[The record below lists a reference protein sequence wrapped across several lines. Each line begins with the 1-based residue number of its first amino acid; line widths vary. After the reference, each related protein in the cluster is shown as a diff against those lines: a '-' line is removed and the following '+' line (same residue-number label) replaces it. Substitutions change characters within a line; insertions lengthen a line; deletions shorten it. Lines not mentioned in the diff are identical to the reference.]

1 MHGLK
6 NVRVVDLSMGIAG
19 AYTSKLFADAGADV
33 IKVEPAEGD
42 ALRSWSATNADLEG
56 KDGALF
62 QFLHTS
68 KRSVIGTLDDAAIME
83 LISSADL
90 LIESFPAGVIDELN
104 LCEKFPSLVWLSIT
118 AYGRGGPY
126 SNRPATEFT
135 IQADSGSMSSRGLL
149 DRPPLMAGGRISDW
163 VGGTFAAVAAQA
175 AVHRALKTG
184 QGEHIDFSMLECMNI
199 AGSSYG
205 DLMARLVG
213 RPPITAP
220 SRSFE
225 FPSIEPT
232 LDGWVGFNT
241 NSRQQYND
249 FVVMIGHPE
258 LMEDEEMAQIPGR
271 IARMDEWN
279 KYVRDWTTQHSTAEI
294 VELASAF
301 RIPVAPVH
309 NGAGVFDFEHFKER
323 GVFVENP
330 SGGFLQPR
338 QPYLVNSKA
347 PGEFGPVPKL
357 GEHSDRIEAREKVQ
371 TRVEPSERALPLKGI
386 RVLDA
391 TAWWAGPSATQMFA
405 YLGAEV
411 IHLEAIQ
418 RPDGMRMTGGAFVGK
433 AEKWWEY
440 SALYLS
446 ANTNK
451 SGLTLDLNQ
460 PKGMKLM
467 RELISD
473 CDIFVENYSPR
484 VMDGFK
490 LGWEDVHKLNPT
502 TIMARMPAF
511 GLSGPWRDNVGFAQ
525 TMEQIT
531 GMAWLTGHEEDQPRI
546 QRGPCDPLSGMHS
559 AFACLVALADREKTG
574 KGCLLECTM
583 VEAALNGAAEQIIEF
598 SAYGNTMEREGNK
611 GPSAAPQNLYAC
623 HTPEDT
629 MEHWLALAVEND
641 SQWKAFKQVMGNP
654 EWADNTQLD
663 SHLGRRALHSLLDEK
678 ISAFTAGKDLDE
690 LVELLVAAGV
700 PAVRMEL
707 NVRTSEHPQHIARNF
722 FQELNHPVVGKQP
735 LVTAPFHFASL
746 EQAGHKWLHS
756 PAPTIGQHNREILSR
771 ILGLSDA
778 EITTLEAE
786 EVIGT
791 RPKGY

>member
-33 IKVEPAEGD
+33 IKVESAEGD

-68 KRSVIGTLDDAAIME
+68 KRSVIGAPGDPKIME

-118 AYGRGGPY
+118 PYGRGGPY
-126 SNRPATEFT
+126 TNRAATEFT
-135 IQADSGSMSSRGLL
+135 IQADAGSMAGRGLL
-149 DRPPLMAGGRISDW
+149 DRPPLMAGGKITDW
-163 VGGTFAAVAAQA
+163 VGGTFAAVVAQA
-175 AVHRALKTG
+175 AVDRALKTG

-205 DLMARLVG
+205 DLMARLAG

-220 SRSFE
+220 YRSFE

-301 RIPVAPVH
+301 RIPVAPVN
-309 NGAGVFDFEHFKER
+309 NGAGVFDFEHFKQR
-323 GVFVENP
+323 GVFVKNP

-338 QPYLVNSKA
+338 QPYLIDGKT
-347 PGEFGPVPKL
+347 PGDFRPVPAL
-357 GEHSDRIEAREKVQ
+357 GEHTGRIDARKKTHVSFD
-371 TRVEPSERALPLKGI
+371 VSKASLPLAGI

-391 TAWWAGPSATQMFA
+391 TAWWAGPSATQMLA
-405 YLGAEV
+405 HLGAEV

-418 RPDGMRMTGGAFVGK
+418 RPDGMRMTGGMFADK
-433 AEKWWEY
+433 TEDWWEY
-440 SALYLS
+440 STFYLS

-451 SGLTLDLNQ
+451 QGITLDLNQ
-460 PKGMKLM
+460 AKGMKLM
-467 RELISD
+467 RELIASS
-473 CDIFVENYSPR
+473 DIFVENYSPR

-490 LGWEDVHKLNPT
+490 LGWQDVHKLNPR
-502 TIMARMPAF
+502 TIMVRMPAF

-546 QRGPCDPLSGMHS
+546 QRGPCDPLAGMHS

-574 KGCLLECTM
+574 KGSLLECTM
-583 VEAALNGAAEQIIEF
+583 VEAALNAAAEQIIEY

-611 GPSAAPQNLYAC
+611 GPSAAPQNLYPC
-623 HTPEDT
+623 HAPEDT
-629 MEHWLALAVEND
+629 MEHWLALAIETD
-641 SQWKAFKQVMGNP
+641 AQWAAFKQVLGNP
-654 EWADNTQLD
+654 AWAEKPELNN
-663 SHLGRRALHSLLDEK
+663 HWARRANHELLDK
-678 ISAFTAGKDLDE
+678 NISAFTTGKDLDE
-690 LVELLVAAGV
+690 LVDLLAAAGV
-700 PAVRMEL
+700 PAARMQL
-707 NVRTSEHPQHIARNF
+707 GGRTSEHPQHIARKF
-722 FQELNHPVVGKQP
+722 FEDIDHPVVGKHP
-735 LVTAPFHFASL
+735 HVSVPFRFSSL
-746 EQAGHKWLHS
+746 EDLGQPWLHT
-756 PAPTIGQHNREILSR
+756 PAPSMGQHNYQVLSGL
-771 ILGLSDA
+771 LGLSDKDIA
-778 EITTLEAE
+778 ELETE
-786 EVIGT
+786 HVIGT
-791 RPKGY
+791 KPKGY

>member
-6 NVRVVDLSMGIAG
+6 DVRVIDLSLGVAG
-19 AYTSKLFADAGADV
+19 AYTGKLLVDAGADV
-33 IKVEPAEGD
+33 IKVEPVEGD
-42 ALRSWSATNADLEG
+42 PLRNWSATNADRKG

-68 KRSVIGTLDDAAIME
+68 KRSIIGSPEDAEILQ
-83 LISSADL
+83 LIGSADL
-90 LIESFPAGVIDELN
+90 VIESFPAGVIDKLK
-104 LCEKFPSLVWLSIT
+104 LCDRFPSLVWLSIT
-118 AYGRGGPY
+118 AYGRGGDY
-126 SNRPATEFT
+126 TNRPATEFT
-135 IQADSGSMSSRGLL
+135 IQADSGSMSGRGML

-163 VGGTFAAVAAQA
+163 VGGTFAAVAAQS

-205 DLMARLVG
+205 DLMARLIG

-220 SRSFE
+220 YRSFE

-232 LDGWVGFNT
+232 RDGWVGFNT

-258 LMEDEEMAQIPGR
+258 LMEDEELAQIPGR

-301 RIPVAPVH
+301 RIPVAPVN

-338 QPYLVNSKA
+338 QPYLVNGEP
-347 PGEFGPVPKL
+347 PGKFGPSPKL
-357 GEHSDRIEAREKVQ
+357 GEHNDKIESREKSH
-371 TRVEPSERALPLKGI
+371 TKVETQSRELPLKGI

-391 TAWWAGPSATQMFA
+391 TAWWAGPSSTQMLA
-405 YLGAEV
+405 HLGADV

-418 RPDGMRMTGGAFVGK
+418 RPDGMRMTGGAFAGE
-433 AEKWWEY
+433 ADEWWEY
-440 SALYLS
+440 SAFYLS

-451 SGLTLDLNQ
+451 QGITLDLNQ
-460 PKGMKLM
+460 AKGMKLM
-467 RELISD
+467 RELIADS
-473 CDIFVENYSPR
+473 DIFVENYSPR

-490 LGWEDVHKLNPT
+490 LGWEDVHKLNPR
-502 TIMARMPAF
+502 TIMVRMPAF

-531 GMAWLTGHEEDQPRI
+531 GMAWLTGHEQDQPRI
-546 QRGPCDPLSGMHS
+546 QRGPCDPLAGMHS

-574 KGCLLECTM
+574 RGSLLECTM
-583 VEAALNGAAEQIIEF
+583 VEAALNAAAEQILEY

-623 HTPEDT
+623 HRPEDT

-641 SQWKAFKQVMGNP
+641 AQWTALKQVLGKP
-654 EWADNTQLD
+654 DWANNSELD
-663 SHLGRRALHSLLDEK
+663 DHRGRRAQHSLLDEK
-678 ISAFTAGKDLDE
+678 IAAFTRGKDLDE
-690 LVELLVAAGV
+690 LVETLVEAGV
-700 PAVRMEL
+700 PAARMQL
-707 NVRTSEHPQHIARNF
+707 GARTTEHPQHIARKF
-722 FQELNHPVVGKQP
+722 FEVLDHSVVGKHP
-735 LVTAPFHFASL
+735 HVSTPFRFASM
-746 EQAGHKWLHS
+746 EESGQHWLNS
-756 PAPTIGQHNREILSR
+756 AAPSMGQHNHEILSGL
-771 ILGLSDA
+771 LGLSEQ
-778 EITTLEAE
+778 EIADLEAE
-786 EVIGT
+786 QVIGT

>member
-6 NVRVVDLSMGIAG
+6 DIRVVDLALSIEG
-19 AYTSKLFADAGADV
+19 AYTSKLLADAGADV
-33 IKVEPAEGD
+33 IKVEPIGGD
-42 ALRSWSATNADLEG
+42 TLRTWSATNADLKG
-56 KDGALF
+56 HDGALF

-68 KRSVIGTLDDAAIME
+68 KRSVIGAPGDPEILEI
-83 LISSADL
+83 ISSADL
-90 LIESFPAGVIDELN
+90 IIESFPVGIVDELK
-104 LCEKFPSLVWLSIT
+104 LCEQFPSLVWLSIT
-118 AYGRGGPY
+118 PYGRGGPY
-126 SNRPATEFT
+126 TNRASTEFT
-135 IQADSGSMSSRGLL
+135 IQADSGSMSGRGLL

-205 DLMARLVG
+205 DLMARLIG
-213 RPPITAP
+213 RPDITTP
-220 SRSFE
+220 YRSFE

-279 KYVRDWTTQHSTAEI
+279 KYVRGWTTQYSTAEI

-301 RIPVAPVH
+301 RIPVAPVN
-309 NGAGVFDFEHFKER
+309 NGARVFDFAHFKER

-330 SGGFLQPR
+330 SGKFLQPR
-338 QPYLVNSKA
+338 QPYLINGES
-347 PGEFGPVPKL
+347 PGKLNPSPKL
-357 GEHSDRIEAREKVQ
+357 GQDNNKIETREKLQIKVEPQARE
-371 TRVEPSERALPLKGI
+371 LPLKGV

-391 TAWWAGPSATQMFA
+391 TAWWAGPSSTQMLA
-405 YLGAEV
+405 HLGADV

-418 RPDGMRMTGGAFVGK
+418 RPDGMRLTGGAFAGK
-433 AEKWWEY
+433 KDEWWEY
-440 SALYLS
+440 SAFYLS

-451 SGLTLDLNQ
+451 QGITLDLNQ
-460 PKGMKLM
+460 SKGMKLM
-467 RELISD
+467 RELIADS
-473 CDIFVENYSPR
+473 DIFVENYSPR

-490 LGWEDVHKLNPT
+490 LGWEDVHKLNPR

-546 QRGPCDPLSGMHS
+546 QRGPCDPLAGMHS

-583 VEAALNGAAEQIIEF
+583 VEAALNAAAEQIIEY
-598 SAYGNTMEREGNK
+598 SAYNNTMEREGNK

-623 HTPEDT
+623 HTSDDA
-629 MEHWLALAVEND
+629 MEHWLALAVETD
-641 SQWKAFKQVMGNP
+641 TQWIAFKHVLGNP
-654 EWADNTQLD
+654 RWANDIKLNN
-663 SHLGRRALHSLLDEK
+663 HIGRRAQHSLLDEK
-678 ISAFTAGKDLDE
+678 ITAFTTGKDLDE
-690 LVELLVAAGV
+690 LVETLINARV
-700 PAVRMEL
+700 PAARMQL
-707 NVRTSEHPQHIARNF
+707 AARTSEHPQHIARKF
-722 FQELNHPVVGKQP
+722 FEQLDHPVIGKHP
-735 LVTAPFHFASL
+735 HVSVPFRFASL
-746 EQAGHKWLHS
+746 EESGQQWLHS
-756 PAPTIGQHNREILSR
+756 PAPSMGQDNHRILSDV
-771 ILGLSDA
+771 LGLSQS
-778 EITTLEAE
+778 EIAMLEAE
-786 EVIGT
+786 QVIGI

>member
-6 NVRVVDLSMGIAG
+6 DIRVLDFSMDVAG
-19 AYTSKLFADAGADV
+19 AYTSKLLADAGADV
-33 IKVEPAEGD
+33 IKIEPSTGD
-42 ALRSWSATNADLEG
+42 PMRSRSATQADLKG

-68 KRSVIGTLDDAAIME
+68 KRSVIGRPNDPEVLQ
-83 LISSADL
+83 LISGTDL
-90 LIESFPAGVIDELN
+90 VIESFPAGVMDELN
-104 LCEKFPSLVWLSIT
+104 LCDRFPSLVWLSIT

-126 SNRPATEFT
+126 TNRAATEFT
-135 IQADSGSMSSRGLL
+135 IQADSGSMSGRGLL
-149 DRPPLMAGGRISDW
+149 DRPPLMAGGGITDW

-199 AGSSYG
+199 AGSMYG
-205 DLMARLVG
+205 DLMARLIG

-249 FVVMIGHPE
+249 FVVMIGQPQ
-258 LMEDEEMAQIPGR
+258 LMEDEQLAQIPGR

-279 KYVRDWTTQHSTAEI
+279 KYVRDWTMQHTTSAI

-301 RIPVAPVH
+301 RIPVAPVN
-309 NGAGVFDFEHFKER
+309 NGAGVFDFTHFKER

-338 QPYLVNSKA
+338 QPYLVNGEP
-347 PGEFGPVPKL
+347 PGEFGPSPKL
-357 GEHSDRIEAREKVQ
+357 GEHNDSVESRGKSQTKIDAQSRE
-371 TRVEPSERALPLKGI
+371 LPLKGI

-391 TAWWAGPSATQMFA
+391 TAWWAGPSATQMLA
-405 YLGAEV
+405 NLGADV

-418 RPDGMRMTGGAFVGK
+418 RPDGMRMTGGAFVG
-433 AEKWWEY
+433 EKDDWWEY

-451 SGLTLDLNQ
+451 QGLTLDLNQ

-467 RELISD
+467 RALIADS
-473 CDIFVENYSPR
+473 DIFVENYSPR

-490 LGWEDVHKLNPT
+490 LGWQDVQKLNPR
-502 TIMARMPAF
+502 TIMVRMPAF

-531 GMAWLTGHEEDQPRI
+531 GMAWITGHEEDQPRI
-546 QRGPCDPLSGMHS
+546 QRGPCDPLAGMHS
-559 AFACLVALADREKTG
+559 AFACLVALAEREKTG
-574 KGCLLECTM
+574 RGSLLECTM
-583 VEAALNGAAEQIIEF
+583 VEAALNGAAEQILEY

-623 HTPEDT
+623 HKSDDT
-629 MEHWLALAVEND
+629 MEHWLALAVAND
-641 SQWKAFKQVMGNP
+641 DQWIAFKQVMDNP
-654 EWADNTQLD
+654 EWANSRELG
-663 SHLGRRALHSLLDEK
+663 SHHGRRAQHSLLDEK
-678 ISAFTAGKDLDE
+678 ISAFTAGKDLDV
-690 LVELLVAAGV
+690 LVEALSLAGV
-700 PAVRMEL
+700 PAARMQL
-707 NVRTSEHPQHIARNF
+707 SARTSEHPQHVARKF
-722 FQELNHPVVGKQP
+722 FEVLDHPVIGKHP
-735 LVTAPFHFASL
+735 HVSTPFRFASL
-746 EQAGHKWLHS
+746 EESGQQWLHS
-756 PAPTIGQHNREILSR
+756 PAPSMGQHNHEILSEL
-771 ILGLSDA
+771 LGLNEQ
-778 EITTLEAE
+778 EIADLETE
-786 EVIGT
+786 QIIGT

>member
-6 NVRVVDLSMGIAG
+6 DIRVVDFSLGIAG
-19 AYTSKLFADAGADV
+19 AYTSKLLADAGADV
-33 IKVEPAEGD
+33 IKVEPPGGD
-42 ALRSWSATNADLEG
+42 PMRSWSATHADLKG

-68 KRSVIGTLDDAAIME
+68 KRSVIGAPGDPEIID
-83 LISSADL
+83 LISGADL
-90 LIESFPAGVIDELN
+90 LIESFPAGVVDELN

-118 AYGRGGPY
+118 PYGRGGPY
-126 SNRPATEFT
+126 TNRAATEFT
-135 IQADSGSMSSRGLL
+135 IQADAGSMSGRGLL
-149 DRPPLMAGGRISDW
+149 DRPPLMAGGKITDW
-163 VGGTFAAVAAQA
+163 VGGTFAAVVAAA
-175 AVHRALKTG
+175 AIHRALKTG

-220 SRSFE
+220 VRSFE

-258 LMEDEEMAQIPGR
+258 LMEDEELAQIPGR

-301 RIPVAPVH
+301 RIPVAPVN
-309 NGAGVFDFEHFKER
+309 NGAGVFDFEHFKKR
-323 GVFVENP
+323 GVFVKNP

-338 QPYLVNSKA
+338 QPYLIDGES
-347 PGEFGPVPKL
+347 PGAFGPVPKL
-357 GEHSDRIEAREKVQ
+357 GEHTGTIETREKIQ
-371 TRVEPSERALPLKGI
+371 QSLAPSERRLPLEGI

-391 TAWWAGPSATQMFA
+391 TAWWAGPSATQMLA
-405 YLGAEV
+405 HLGAEV

-418 RPDGMRMTGGAFVGK
+418 RPDGMRMTGGIFSGK
-433 AEKWWEY
+433 ADQWWEY
-440 SALYLS
+440 SAFYLS

-451 SGLTLDLNQ
+451 RGITLDLNQ

-467 RELISD
+467 RELIADS
-473 CDIFVENYSPR
+473 DIFVENYSPR
-484 VMDGFK
+484 VMDGFN
-490 LGWEDVHKLNPT
+490 LGWEDVQKLNPR
-502 TIMARMPAF
+502 TIMVRMPAF

-574 KGCLLECTM
+574 KGRLLECTM
-583 VEAALNGAAEQIIEF
+583 VEGALNAAAEQILEY

-611 GPSAAPQNLYAC
+611 GPSAAPQNLYPC
-623 HTPEDT
+623 HTADDT
-629 MEHWLALAVEND
+629 MEHWLALAVETDN
-641 SQWKAFKQVMGNP
+641 QWTAFKEVLGNP
-654 EWADNTQLD
+654 QWAESPELNG
-663 SHLGRRALHSLLDEK
+663 HWGRRAKHDLLDEK
-678 ISAFTAGKDLDE
+678 ITAFTIGRDLDD
-690 LVELLVAAGV
+690 LVETLAAAGV
-700 PAVRMEL
+700 PAARMQL
-707 NVRTSEHPQHIARNF
+707 GARTSEHPQHIARKF
-722 FQELNHPVVGKQP
+722 FEELDHPVIGKHP
-735 LVTAPFHFASL
+735 HVTVPFRFASL
-746 EQAGHKWLHS
+746 EESGQGWLHA
-756 PAPTIGQHNREILSR
+756 PAPSMGQHNHEILSDS
-771 ILGLSDA
+771 LGLTES
-778 EITTLEAE
+778 EIRQLEAE
-786 EVIGT
+786 QVIGT